1 MAVIIEGSYAY
12 TPQPPK
18 RAKVAESP
26 AMSRSREEMP
36 SKAYLTNKYAI
47 VSRDLRK
54 PQPLSTPDEGLAV
67 EKREMQLLHARY
79 KLQRMFLQKTSAPSE
94 LEVSAA
100 GELLTSLELRPDSE
114 SVLIHQTKIYKA
126 LKQVRDLSSI
136 PGERGEALRRRCAA
150 LFAVWERRRRL
161 DSGTPSR
168 TDDITAHSEVA
179 DDGNASKYENEHDTG
194 EVQTA
199 SVDDSASS

>member
-1 MAVIIEGSYAY
+1 
-12 TPQPPK
+12 
-18 RAKVAESP
+18 
-26 AMSRSREEMP
+26 MP
-36 SKAYLTNKYAI
+36 SKAYLTNKNAI

-54 PQPLSTPDEGLAV
+54 PQPLSVPNEGLAV

-100 GELLTSLELRPDSE
+100 DELLTSLELRPDLE
-114 SVLIHQTKIYKA
+114 WVLIRKTKIYKA
-126 LKQVRDLSSI
+126 LKKVRDLSSI
-136 PGERGEALRRRCAA
+136 PGKRGDALRRRCAA
-150 LFAVWERRRRL
+150 LFDVWERRTRL

-168 TDDITAHSEVA
+168 TDEESMAHSEVA
-179 DDGNASKYENEHDTG
+179 DDGNASKCGNEHDTG

-199 SVDDSASS
+199 SVDGSASS

>member
-1 MAVIIEGSYAY
+1 
-12 TPQPPK
+12 
-18 RAKVAESP
+18 
-26 AMSRSREEMP
+26 MP
-36 SKAYLTNKYAI
+36 SKAYLTNKNAI

-54 PQPLSTPDEGLAV
+54 PQPLSIPDEGLAV

-79 KLQRMFLQKTSAPSE
+79 KLQRMFLQKASAPSE

-100 GELLTSLELRPDSE
+100 GELLTSLELRPDLE
-114 SVLIHQTKIYKA
+114 WVLIRETKIYKA
-126 LKQVRDLSSI
+126 LKKVRDLSSI
-136 PGERGEALRRRCAA
+136 PGQGGDALRRRCAA
-150 LFAVWERRRRL
+150 LFDVWEGRRL

-168 TDDITAHSEVA
+168 TDEESIAHSEVA
-179 DDGNASKYENEHDTG
+179 EDGNASKCENEHDTG

>member
-1 MAVIIEGSYAY
+1 VAVIIEGSYAY

-18 RAKVAESP
+18 RAKVAGSP
-26 AMSRSREEMP
+26 AMSGSGEEMP
-36 SKAYLTNKYAI
+36 SKAYLTNKNAI

-67 EKREMQLLHARY
+67 EKREMQLLHVRY

-100 GELLTSLELRPDSE
+100 GELLTSLELRPDLE
-114 SVLIHQTKIYKA
+114 WVLIHETKIYKA
-126 LKQVRDLSSI
+126 LKKVQDLSSI
-136 PGERGEALRRRCAA
+136 PGVRGDALRRRCAA
-150 LFAVWERRRRL
+150 LFDVWERRRRL
-161 DSGTPSR
+161 NSGTPSR
-168 TDDITAHSEVA
+168 TDEESMAHSGVA
-179 DDGNASKYENEHDTG
+179 DDGNASKCENEHDMG

-199 SVDDSASS
+199 SVDDSA